1 MKTTQHT
8 QQPVHAHRA
17 PSAKA
22 AQRTAQAGTLGP
34 DVRVQSVTV
43 LAIRKVAQLM
53 DSTWDALVLSLGP
66 GQLHLRRRKDAAA
79 RPCPLLWYE
88 SASRIRS

>member
-1 MKTTQHT
+1 MKTTPHPQH
-8 QQPVHAHRA
+8 PVRAHRGL
-17 PSAKA
+17 SAKA
-22 AQRTAQAGTLGP
+22 SQRTAQAGTLGP

-88 SASRIRS
+88 SALKIRA